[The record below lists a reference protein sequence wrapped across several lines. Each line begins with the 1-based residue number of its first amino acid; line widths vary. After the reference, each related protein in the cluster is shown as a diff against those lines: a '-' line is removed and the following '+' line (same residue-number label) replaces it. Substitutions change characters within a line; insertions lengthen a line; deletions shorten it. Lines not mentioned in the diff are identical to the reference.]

1 MIWKKPANIK
11 YTEMCQYI
19 DANVVTIA
27 NAGQNPEVEDRVYN
41 YLWLLVKALAIKNNA
56 YVVLEVKQKSDLV
69 VSVPLFKKL

>member
-41 YLWLLVKALAIKNNA
+41 YL
-56 YVVLEVKQKSDLV
+56 
-69 VSVPLFKKL
+69 